1 MTHVPHRS
9 KMLTFSIL
17 CYAIGTF
24 QCLLFTFVFL
34 LFVKG
39 LGKYGVLFYNALIIV
54 IPTVL
59 ASAFTGD
66 LHKVNCDQVHY
77 RYLLLFFG
85 FLCQKLYSVTTLYV
99 LIHRQSHLKTG

>member
-66 LHKVNCDQVHY
+66 LHKVN
-77 RYLLLFFG
+77 
-85 FLCQKLYSVTTLYV
+85 
-99 LIHRQSHLKTG
+99 

>member
-1 MTHVPHRS
+1 MCPLHNVV
-9 KMLTFSIL
+9 F
-17 CYAIGTF
+17 A
-24 QCLLFTFVFL
+24 LFTFVFLL

-66 LHKVNCDQVHY
+66 LNKVTSDQVHY
-77 RYLLLFFG
+77 SYFLCFG
-85 FLCQKLYSVTTLYV
+85 FLC
-99 LIHRQSHLKTG
+99 